1 MALAQSVKDADTW
14 TPLLVADAFGTHTP
28 ARQPLHGSGSAK
40 PPAAPE
46 ESMGRSAHALLP
58 RPLALPNRYNMAESP
73 ADRIEQALAR
83 IEAAAAARAYATAR
97 LASRHAKLRAR
108 IEEAVSSLDALIA
121 RETSNVEAE

>member
-40 PPAAPE
+40 RLTALE
-46 ESMGRSAHALLP
+46 ESVGRSAHAPLP

-108 IEEAVSSLDALIA
+108 IEEAVTSLDALIA

>member
-1 MALAQSVKDADTW
+1 
-14 TPLLVADAFGTHTP
+14 
-28 ARQPLHGSGSAK
+28 
-40 PPAAPE
+40 
-46 ESMGRSAHALLP
+46 
-58 RPLALPNRYNMAESP
+58 MAESP